1 MSKLNKITKNR
12 FVLSNSLLGKSAII
26 TFTNKKGETFTY
38 DHDQVFAC
46 NGDRLL
52 AMNCFI
58 KYGSYTNSNK
68 IPTWAIQN
76 SVKHME
82 FAA

>member
-1 MSKLNKITKNR
+1 MKNQITKSR
-12 FVLSNSLLGKSAII
+12 FIISNSLLGKSLII

-38 DHDQVFAC
+38 DHDQVFAT

-52 AMNCFI
+52 SMNCFI

-68 IPTWAIQN
+68 IPRWVLQN
-76 SVKHME
+76 SIKHVE
-82 FAA
+82 GKFA

>member
-1 MSKLNKITKNR
+1 MKLNKITKNR
-12 FVLSNSLLGKSAII
+12 FVLSNSLLGQSAII

-38 DHDQVFAC
+38 DHDQVFAT
-46 NGDRLL
+46 NGARLL
-52 AMNCFI
+52 SMNCFI
-58 KYGSYTNSNK
+58 KYGNYTNSNK

-82 FAA
+82 FTA